1 MYQSKSSLTQV
12 IRYKGSLTIQHI
24 CVQVKHLCLLIDN
37 QSHWLC
43 QLVVRGLNT
52 IELEQSFLLFN
63 KKSKQIKYFFFVS
76 FLSSPVLQN

>member
-24 CVQVKHLCLLIDN
+24 YVQVKHLCLLTDN

-43 QLVVRGLNT
+43 QLVVRGLDT
-52 IELEQSFLLFN
+52 IEVKQNFLIFN
-63 KKSKQIKYFFFVS
+63 KKANK
-76 FLSSPVLQN
+76 